1 MSSIFKLAL
10 ALAIAPAA
18 LAPAAFASEAAPAL
32 EPTIPV
38 TIDLSEVEA
47 REGPL
52 YISIQKEDEYMGM
65 RGHGGII
72 QAVTGNLSEVT
83 YKVDVPGR
91 YAVSL
96 WHDLDDDA
104 VFSMGEDYRIEDGWG
119 GSGELSA
126 AKRPTFDDVAVDV
139 PAYGTSVNV
148 KMFYPE

>member
-10 ALAIAPAA
+10 ALAI
-18 LAPAAFASEAAPAL
+18 APAAFASEAAPAL

-38 TIDLSEVEA
+38 TIDLSEVEV

-96 WHDLDDDA
+96 WHDLDGDA
-104 VFSMGEDYRIEDGWG
+104 VFSMAEDYSIEDGWG

-139 PAYGTSVNV
+139 PSYGTSVEV
-148 KMFYPE
+148 KMFYPK